1 MVTPLQFDYCDP
13 QMNFRSYVG
22 STMSKDIE
30 LLYAVLATS
39 ARHLELTQGLPGNKS
54 DEYQQNCLQI
64 LIPSLNDATK
74 ALPDTIM
81 ASALLLR
88 LLEEMTGQFYPP
100 MYSSLT
106 MSNRLQQNP
115 GSISLPMPTVFPL
128 PSSSRSKQATSKIPP
143 SATPR

>member
-1 MVTPLQFDYCDP
+1 
-13 QMNFRSYVG
+13 
-22 STMSKDIE
+22 MSKDIE
-30 LLYAVLATS
+30 LLYAVLAIS

-88 LLEEMTGQFYPP
+88 LLEEMTGQFC
-100 MYSSLT
+100 
-106 MSNRLQQNP
+106 
-115 GSISLPMPTVFPL
+115 LPL
-128 PSSSRSKQATSKIPP
+128 
-143 SATPR
+143 

>member
-1 MVTPLQFDYCDP
+1 MMTLPQFDYCDP

-22 STMSKDIE
+22 STMSKEIE
-30 LLYAVLATS
+30 LLYAVLAIS
-39 ARHLELTQGLPGNKS
+39 ARQLELTQGLPGNKS

-81 ASALLLR
+81 TSALLLR
-88 LLEEMTGQFYPP
+88 LLEEMTGQFLPLYIFV
-100 MYSSLT
+100 SLRV
-106 MSNRLQQNP
+106 NRLQQNAK
-115 GSISLPMPTVFPL
+115 SISLLMLSAFPQ
-128 PSSSRSKQATSKIPP
+128 PSSSKSKQATSKTLP